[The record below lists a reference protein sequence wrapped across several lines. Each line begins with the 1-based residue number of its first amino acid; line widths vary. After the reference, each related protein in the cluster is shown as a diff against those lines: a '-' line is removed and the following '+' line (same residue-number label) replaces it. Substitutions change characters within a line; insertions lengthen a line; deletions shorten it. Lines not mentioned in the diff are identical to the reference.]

1 MGEVSGFGGR
11 RMVKKNGENAAAG
24 ATAQRPRR
32 VWARVAKSLVLILFV
47 VILVLGSVNVISKS
61 RRADF
66 HWYYWAGERVFEDA
80 DLYTYVLDGYIYP
93 PFFAVAMYPLSLLSR
108 PVAAAI
114 WYAGNVVSL
123 VVLFGVTYY
132 LLVNPARALM
142 PWAGEQWARIKR
154 GKIDSVLVITFFA
167 TAPFWVLNLQ
177 LGQINVYLWALVV
190 LAVYF
195 DRRGK
200 PLAAGLLLGCAC
212 AIKITPALIFLYL
225 LTRRRY
231 AAVAIAVATAVL
243 LFLAPA
249 AFTGWGRNAE
259 LVREW
264 QWRVIRA
271 GMVEDFVYRVEGN
284 QSLGAFVYRGC
295 QFLGFC
301 PAEEPLDVAAAKP
314 VIKFVTAAVVA
325 LFFVLGFLRRR
336 MSAAGPDEVRVAAVD
351 NLYFSLVVTAAALIS
366 PFAWDAHYVVLV
378 VPFMAAVYAL
388 KTFVYRGVLKTF
400 CIALL
405 SGGVLLSVVTSNLWG
420 AAVAA
425 VAYHYRGIAAAAILV
440 YAAVLLLLIKLLFG
454 KAGRRVAPQ

>member
-1 MGEVSGFGGR
+1 
-11 RMVKKNGENAAAG
+11 MVKKYGESAAAE
-24 ATAQRPRR
+24 ATAQRPPRG
-32 VWARVAKSLVLILFV
+32 WARAVKYLVIILFAA
-47 VILVLGSVNVISKS
+47 IFVLGSINVISKS
-61 RRADF
+61 RWADF
-66 HWYYWAGERVFEDA
+66 HWYYWAGERVFEGA

-93 PFFAVAMYPLSLLSR
+93 PFFAVAMYPLSLLPR
-108 PVAAAI
+108 TVAAAI

-167 TAPFWVLNLQ
+167 TAPFWALNLQ

-200 PLAAGLLLGCAC
+200 PWAAGALLGCAC
-212 AIKITPALIFLYL
+212 AIKLAPALIFLYFL
-225 LTRRRY
+225 FRRRY
-231 AAVAIAVATAVL
+231 APVAIAVATAVL

-249 AFTGWGRNAE
+249 AFTGWGRNVE

-301 PAEEPLDVAAAKP
+301 PAEEPADVAAAKP
-314 VIKFVTAAVVA
+314 AIKLVTAAVVA
-325 LFFVLGFLRRR
+325 LLFVLAFLRRR
-336 MSAAGPDEVRVAAVD
+336 ISAAGPDDVRAVTVD

-366 PFAWDAHYVVLV
+366 PFAWDAHYVVLIIPV
-378 VPFMAAVYAL
+378 MAAAYAL
-388 KTFVYRGVLKTF
+388 KTFAYRGVLKTF

-440 YAAVLLLLIKLLFG
+440 FAAVVVLLIKLSFG
-454 KAGRRVAPQ
+454 KAGRRVAPP